1 LSATTAKL
9 FRMASNVRTTW
20 EFLRGKGLSPA
31 QAAGVIGSMQGE
43 SGQDLNPAAVN
54 PNGGA
59 TGIAQWLGAR
69 KNAAVMTKQLG
80 PQLNHL
86 WGELQ
91 GPESAALRALKAAH
105 TPEQAA
111 IAWQRVFERGAPFE
125 QKYNLRAKNA
135 RNVFNQLS
143 GVPGRASAGGGGGGG
158 SASSGGQQTTTTS
171 GQPDFGAQPSAL
183 PLIEALTQSQ
193 QQAPPSASIQAPAFA
208 AHAVM
213 PAGFGTVSGGSGPA
227 PRPDIGALAAAVK
240 TLGGSVPAA
249 GQQVTQGQQQ
259 GVSGSTGSPSGGNV
273 QTNGYPLGRTGK
285 IIGTP
290 YSGTHTLGNWQSD
303 NAVDIATPVGTPM
316 GALEGGTVVK
326 VRHHPQDGG
335 RFAGDQITIRGA
347 DGNSFFYA
355 HGVSG
360 VKPGQ
365 KVHRGD
371 VIGKSGSANGVAHLH
386 FGVEKGDPRKIVRG
400 R

>member
-1 LSATTAKL
+1 LDES
-9 FRMASNVRTTW
+9 V
-20 EFLRGKGLSPA
+20 FLRQIRQESGFNPNAVSPA
-31 QAAGVIGSMQGE
+31 
-43 SGQDLNPAAVN
+43 
-54 PNGGA
+54 GA
-59 TGIAQWLGAR
+59 IGIAQIMPATAR
-69 KNAAVMTKQLG
+69 GWGVNPHDPHASLNAA
-80 PQLNHL
+80 
-86 WGELQ
+86 
-91 GPESAALRALKAAH
+91 
-105 TPEQAA
+105 
-111 IAWQRVFERGAPFE
+111 
-125 QKYNLRAKNA
+125 AKNMA
-135 RNVFNQLS
+135 SYVKKYGSYRNALIAYNAGPGAVGRGSLPAETQNYIKTILGGRTPGTGSVRS
-143 GVPGRASAGGGGGGG
+143 GSGGGGG
-158 SASSGGQQTTTTS
+158 SGGSTSSDGSTTTTTT
-171 GQPDFGAQPSAL
+171 GQPDLGAQPSAL

-249 GQQVTQGQQQ
+249 GQQVTQSQQQ
-259 GVSGSTGSPSGGNV
+259 GVSGAAGSGSPSGGRL

-290 YSGTHTLGNWQSD
+290 FTGTHTLGDWQSD
-303 NAVDIATPVGTPM
+303 RAVDIATPVGTPM
-316 GALEGGTVVK
+316 VALEGGTVVK

-335 RFAGDQITIRGA
+335 RFAGDQITIRGSN
-347 DGNSFFYA
+347 NSYFYA
-355 HGVSG
+355 HGVAS

-386 FGVEKGDPRKIVRG
+386 FGVERGDPRNIIRG

>member
-158 SASSGGQQTTTTS
+158 SASSGGQH
-171 GQPDFGAQPSAL
+171 DHDDVGAAGL
-183 PLIEALTQSQ
+183 RG
-193 QQAPPSASIQAPAFA
+193 A
-208 AHAVM
+208 AVGAAVDRSSHAVAA
-213 PAGFGTVSGGSGPA
+213 AGSAVREHSGPGVRGACGDAGGVRDGERRVGSGA
-227 PRPDIGALAAAVK
+227 EAR
-240 TLGGSVPAA
+240 TSVRW
-249 GQQVTQGQQQ
+249 
-259 GVSGSTGSPSGGNV
+259 
-273 QTNGYPLGRTGK
+273 LR
-285 IIGTP
+285 
-290 YSGTHTLGNWQSD
+290 
-303 NAVDIATPVGTPM
+303 
-316 GALEGGTVVK
+316 
-326 VRHHPQDGG
+326 R
-335 RFAGDQITIRGA
+335 
-347 DGNSFFYA
+347 
-355 HGVSG
+355 
-360 VKPGQ
+360 
-365 KVHRGD
+365 
-371 VIGKSGSANGVAHLH
+371 
-386 FGVEKGDPRKIVRG
+386 
-400 R
+400 